1 MSSEAE
7 KTREILR
14 RVRQVELH
22 SRRTVDD
29 AMVGAYHSVF
39 KGAGMDF
46 SEVREYQPG
55 DDIRSI
61 DWNVTARMDRPFLKT
76 YREERERTLLLLVD
90 LSASGD
96 FGSVAWSKREMAAE
110 VACVLAFSASRNNDK
125 VGLLLFTDQIELYI
139 SPKKGRQHILRVI
152 REILFFEPA
161 HRGTDV
167 PFALRNL
174 NRLLKRKAI
183 CFLFSDFLTG
193 VTPIA
198 GPKGDASGNGAP
210 GDMERMLKLTAQRH
224 DLICM
229 ELTDPRE
236 QELPG
241 VGIITFED
249 AETGEV
255 VEVDTSSRTFR
266 KRFALAN
273 KERLEGFAE
282 RLKRIGIDHLRLP
295 TDQPYIHELRRFFQ
309 RRERRR

>member
-1 MSSEAE
+1 MMDEAE

-22 SRRTVDD
+22 SRRNVDD
-29 AMVGAYHSVF
+29 SMVGAYHSVF

-46 SEVREYQPG
+46 AEVREYLPG

-76 YREERERTLLLLVD
+76 YKEERERTLLLMVD

-96 FGSVAWSKREMAAE
+96 FGTAEQSKRDLAAE
-110 VACVLAFSASRNNDK
+110 VACVLAFSAARNNDK
-125 VGLLLFTDQIELYI
+125 VGLLLFTDKPELYI

-161 HRGTDV
+161 HRGTDL
-167 PFALRNL
+167 PLALRTV
-174 NRLLKRKAI
+174 NRVLKRKAI

-193 VTPIA
+193 ETTPST
-198 GPKGDASGNGAP
+198 PASTTENP
-210 GDMERMLKLTAQRH
+210 GETERMLKSTSRRH

-236 QELPG
+236 QELPDL
-241 VGIITFED
+241 GIVTLED
-249 AETGEV
+249 AESGEL
-255 VEVDTSSRTFR
+255 VEVDTSNRRFR
-266 KRFALAN
+266 DLYAKRNTERLDRFAA
-273 KERLEGFAE
+273 G
-282 RLKRIGIDHLRLP
+282 LKRMGIDHLRLP
-295 TDQPYIHELRRFFQ
+295 TDQPYIKELRRFFK
-309 RRERRR
+309 RREMRR